1 MIKAVLYGDSMKIQ
15 TMTQIITDPSDW
27 DGSLF
32 GTSLELVQLTGAEF
46 RSTQTVIEL
55 DGIKLLSLFVNQ
67 SIVVRSRLP
76 ALRYVATLFDT
87 AHGGHFAGERIDA
100 RRVFVM
106 PPTFD
111 FDSCI
116 SDGSFSSSS
125 IFVPPEQL
133 EPYYQT
139 LFGESLVQSS
149 TLRSAVIDLE
159 SSYWVASWTDFIH
172 QFNSHGLE
180 AEQRLKIQEALRD
193 RALMLVAYSLRRSI
207 MEEHPEI
214 EISEKPKG
222 LAKSRALVRVA
233 EDYSKARPE
242 EHLRMVDLCEAT
254 EVSERTLQYAFK
266 KCLGISPMNYLKRHR
281 LHQVRHKLKQCRSE
295 ETTVTSV
302 ACQFGFFHFGD
313 FSQSYKT
320 QFGELPSETL
330 RQVG

>member
-1 MIKAVLYGDSMKIQ
+1 M
-15 TMTQIITDPSDW
+15 
-27 DGSLF
+27 
-32 GTSLELVQLTGAEF
+32 
-46 RSTQTVIEL
+46 
-55 DGIKLLSLFVNQ
+55 
-67 SIVVRSRLP
+67 
-76 ALRYVATLFDT
+76 FDT

-116 SDGSFSSSS
+116 NDGAFSSSS

-133 EPYYQT
+133 EPYYLT
-139 LFGESLVQSS
+139 LFGDALVQTSALSS
-149 TLRSAVIDLE
+149 AMIDLE
-159 SSYWVASWTDFIH
+159 SSYWVASWPEFIS
-172 QFNSHGLE
+172 QFNRDDLG

-193 RALMLVAYSLRRSI
+193 RALMLVAYSIRRS
-207 MEEHPEI
+207 MTGENPEI
-214 EISEKPKG
+214 EIAEKPTG

-233 EDYSKARPE
+233 EDYSKERPE

-254 EVSERTLQYAFK
+254 QVSERTLQYAFK
-266 KCLGISPMNYLKRHR
+266 RCLGISPMNYLKRHR
-281 LHQVRHKLKQCRSE
+281 LHQVRYKLKQCRSE

>member
-1 MIKAVLYGDSMKIQ
+1 
-15 TMTQIITDPSDW
+15 
-27 DGSLF
+27 
-32 GTSLELVQLTGAEF
+32 LVQLTETEF
-46 RSTQTVIEL
+46 RSSQTVIEL

-76 ALRYVATLFDT
+76 ARRYVATLFDT

-116 SDGSFSSSS
+116 NDGAFSSSS

-139 LFGESLVQSS
+139 LFGDALEH
-149 TLRSAVIDLE
+149 RAIMHSAMVDLE
-159 SSYWVASWTDFIH
+159 SSYWVASWPDFIR

-180 AEQRLKIQEALRD
+180 AEQRLKIQGALRD
-193 RALMLVAYSLRRSI
+193 RALMLVAYSIHRSI
-207 MEEHPEI
+207 VEEYPEI
-214 EISEKPKG
+214 EISEKSKG

-233 EDYSKARPE
+233 EDYSKERPE

-254 EVSERTLQYAFK
+254 QVSERTLQYAFK

-281 LHQVRHKLKQCRSE
+281 LHQVRHRLKQCRAE

-330 RQVG
+330 RQIG

>member
-1 MIKAVLYGDSMKIQ
+1 MS
-15 TMTQIITDPSDW
+15 QIITDPSDW

-32 GTSLELVQLTGAEF
+32 GTSLELVQLTGTEF
-46 RSTQTVIEL
+46 RSSQTVIEL

-76 ALRYVATLFDT
+76 ARRYVATLFDT

-116 SDGSFSSSS
+116 NDGAFSSSS

-133 EPYYQT
+133 EPYYLT
-139 LFGESLVQSS
+139 LFGDALVQTSALSS
-149 TLRSAVIDLE
+149 AMIDLE
-159 SSYWVASWTDFIH
+159 SSYWVASWPEFIS
-172 QFNSHGLE
+172 QFNRDDLG

-193 RALMLVAYSLRRSI
+193 RALMLVAYSIRRS
-207 MEEHPEI
+207 MTGENPEI
-214 EISEKPKG
+214 EIAEKPTG

-233 EDYSKARPE
+233 EDYSKERPE

-254 EVSERTLQYAFK
+254 QVSERTLQYAFK
-266 KCLGISPMNYLKRHR
+266 RCLGISPMNYLKRHR
-281 LHQVRHKLKQCRSE
+281 LHQVRYKLKQCRSE

-320 QFGELPSETL
+320 QFGELPSDTL

>member
-1 MIKAVLYGDSMKIQ
+1 MKIQ
-15 TMTQIITDPSDW
+15 TMSQIITDPSDW

-46 RSTQTVIEL
+46 CSSQTVIEL

-76 ALRYVATLFDT
+76 ARRYVATLFDT
-87 AHGGHFAGERIDA
+87 AHGGHFAGEQIDD
-100 RRVFVM
+100 RRLFVM

-116 SDGSFSSSS
+116 NDGAFSSSS
-125 IFVPPEQL
+125 IFIPPEQL
-133 EPYYQT
+133 EPYYQA
-139 LFGESLVQSS
+139 LFGEALGQSS
-149 TLRSAVIDLE
+149 ALSSAMIDLE
-159 SSYWVASWTDFIH
+159 SSYWVASWPKFIR
-172 QFNSHGLE
+172 QFNRDDLGS
-180 AEQRLKIQEALRD
+180 EQRLRIQGALRD
-193 RALMLVAYSLRRSI
+193 RALMLVAYSIHRSM
-207 MEEHPEI
+207 MEGNPKI
-214 EISEKPKG
+214 ELSEKPTR

-233 EDYSKARPE
+233 EDYSRERPE
-242 EHLRMVDLCEAT
+242 EHLRMIDLCEAT
-254 EVSERTLQYAFK
+254 QVSERTLQYAFK

-281 LHQVRHKLKQCRSE
+281 LHQVRYELKQCRSE

>member
-1 MIKAVLYGDSMKIQ
+1 MPES
-15 TMTQIITDPSDW
+15 
-27 DGSLF
+27 
-32 GTSLELVQLTGAEF
+32 E
-46 RSTQTVIEL
+46 ST
-55 DGIKLLSLFVNQ
+55 
-67 SIVVRSRLP
+67 
-76 ALRYVATLFDT
+76 
-87 AHGGHFAGERIDA
+87 
-100 RRVFVM
+100 

-116 SDGSFSSSS
+116 NDGAFSSNS

-139 LFGESLVQSS
+139 LFGDALEH
-149 TLRSAVIDLE
+149 RAIMHSAMVDLE
-159 SSYWVASWTDFIH
+159 SSYWVASWPDFIR

-193 RALMLVAYSLRRSI
+193 RALMLVAYSIHRSI
-207 MEEHPEI
+207 VEEYPEI
-214 EISEKPKG
+214 EISEKSKG

-233 EDYSKARPE
+233 EDYSK
-242 EHLRMVDLCEAT
+242 
-254 EVSERTLQYAFK
+254 ERTLQYAFK

-281 LHQVRHKLKQCRSE
+281 LHQVRHRLKQCRAE

-330 RQVG
+330 RQIG

>member
-87 AHGGHFAGERIDA
+87 PHGGHFAGERIDA

-180 AEQRLKIQEALRD
+180 GEQRLKIQEALRD

-281 LHQVRHKLKQCRSE
+281 LHQVRHKLKQCQSE